1 MARLEIPYTCIA
13 KINKGAKGLAVRTKK
28 NKLKGKYARKQNK
41 TKQNKTKRTKNVLQ
55 GKSGLAAGFKPPL

>member
-13 KINKGAKGLAVRTKK
+13 KIKKGARGLAVRTKK
-28 NKLKGKYARKQNK
+28 NKLKGKYAK
-41 TKQNKTKRTKNVLQ
+41 KQNKTKRTKNVLQ